1 MNLYPPTPKGG
12 LHRSLRVISLLLLQ
26 HALVPIGTDAH
37 AHMRLPSNPE
47 NDCNDADSRP
57 YLRVS
62 GNLPLHFADAPRPI
76 PLLPVKAA
84 VATAQISQPITAV
97 PSSPSPT
104 ETPVASTP
112 APAPVEEVKE
122 PAAPAPT
129 PEVSPSTPVNDKPV
143 PSILPDDTHPSTRAE
158 DFLPFFQFPS
168 GKDVTVVVPPSAAR
182 APAPGHLPASSA
194 TYQQR

>member
-12 LHRSLRVISLLLLQ
+12 LHRSLRVISLLLIQ
-26 HALVPIGTDAH
+26 HALVPLGTDAH

-47 NDCNDADSRP
+47 NDRNDADSRP
-57 YLRVS
+57 YLKVS
-62 GNLPLHFADAPRPI
+62 GNLPLRFSAAPRPI
-76 PLLPVKAA
+76 PLLPVTVA
-84 VATAQISQPITAV
+84 VAAEIAQPV
-97 PSSPSPT
+97 PAASTSSSPVETLGASAPASTTEVKDPATPSPT
-104 ETPVASTP
+104 VETSPATTP
-112 APAPVEEVKE
+112 ANNK
-122 PAAPAPT
+122 
-129 PEVSPSTPVNDKPV
+129 SV

-168 GKDVTVVVPPSAAR
+168 GKDVTVVVPAGAAR

>member
-1 MNLYPPTPKGG
+1 MNLYPPSPKGG

-26 HALVPIGTDAH
+26 HALVPLSTDAH

-57 YLRVS
+57 YLKVS
-62 GNLPLHFADAPRPI
+62 GNLALRFAAAPRPI

-84 VATAQISQPITAV
+84 VAADISQPV
-97 PSSPSPT
+97 PATSPSPA
-104 ETPVASTP
+104 EPAVASAP
-112 APAPVEEVKE
+112 APAPVSEVKE
-122 PAAPAPT
+122 PATPAPT
-129 PEVSPSTPVNDKPV
+129 VESSPTLTPANDKPV

-168 GKDVTVVVPPSAAR
+168 GKDVTVVVPASAAR
-182 APAPGHLPASSA
+182 APSPGQLPASSA

>member
-26 HALVPIGTDAH
+26 HALVPLGTDAH

-47 NDCNDADSRP
+47 NDRNDADSRP
-57 YLRVS
+57 YLKVS
-62 GNLPLHFADAPRPI
+62 GNLPLRFAAAPRPI

-84 VATAQISQPITAV
+84 VAAEISQPAPAASTS
-97 PSSPSPT
+97 SSPV
-104 ETPVASTP
+104 EAPVVSAP
-112 APAPVEEVKE
+112 GPAPVAEIKE
-122 PAAPAPT
+122 SAAPAPT
-129 PEVSPSTPVNDKPV
+129 VETSPTIPANDKSV

-168 GKDVTVVVPPSAAR
+168 GKDVTVVVPASAAQ